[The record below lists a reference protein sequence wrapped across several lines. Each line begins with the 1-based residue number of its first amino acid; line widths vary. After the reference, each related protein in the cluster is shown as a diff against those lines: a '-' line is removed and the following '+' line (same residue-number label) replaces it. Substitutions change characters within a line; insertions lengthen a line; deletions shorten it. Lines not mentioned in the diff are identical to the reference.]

1 MPSSLITSPQHNED
15 IAADTTFNIT
25 ISMTNME
32 LGHFTNAQL
41 TYYSAPTKLNG
52 AGLVIGHTHITCQV
66 TPHHPQKTNKL
77 GPRRLIYPLRAPR
90 RVKIRLLPGNQQ
102 RRRWKRKRP
111 SSSPQWF
118 TSWLLPLLHPHFQ
131 RKSLPCTNA
140 RCATWNTG

>member
-32 LGHFTNAQL
+32 LGHFTNAEL

-52 AGLVIGHTHITCQV
+52 AGLIIGHTHITCQV
-66 TPHHPQKTNKL
+66 TPHPPTKTNIL
-77 GPRRLIYPLRAPR
+77 GSRRLIYALRPAR

-102 RRRWKRKRP
+102 RRRRKRKRP
-111 SSSPQWF
+111 S
-118 TSWLLPLLHPHFQ
+118 
-131 RKSLPCTNA
+131 
-140 RCATWNTG
+140 